1 MRWIIPLS
9 LALALAAC
17 GDDNRQA
24 GGVTKSE
31 ADALDEAAEMIE
43 QSRPPLNSPAP
54 QPSAE
59 PSG

>member
-1 MRWIIPLS
+1 MRWIFPIS
-9 LALALAAC
+9 LALALSAC

-24 GGVTKSE
+24 GGVTKIE
-31 ADALDEAAEMIE
+31 ADALDDAAEMIE
-43 QSRPPLNSPAP
+43 QSRPPLESPPP